1 MSLIR
6 KGAKL
11 ESAFQANPFP
21 RPCTPISAKGTC
33 RRVPRGAWSKRYT
46 PAEPLAPLARVE
58 RGCAGRWSNRQ
69 IVAPN
74 GNPSAFSNTQPA
86 RIKPVTFSAEGEVLH
101 RWMRFG
107 WIIPFAGFNFPQF
120 NQHTIQQSKSNPYFN
135 RTTGRNNPMR
145 QFHLT
150 H

>member
-1 MSLIR
+1 MLQAFWLLEDMIGLKKLCVNRSNGTNRSSISHGGLTAIVGRIGITSAMSLIR

-46 PAEPLAPLARVE
+46 PAEPLAPLVRVE
-58 RGCAGRWSNRQ
+58 RGCAGWWSNRQ

-74 GNPSAFSNTQPA
+74 GNTSAFSNTQPA
-86 RIKPVTFSAEGEVLH
+86 RIKPVTVSAEGE
-101 RWMRFG
+101 
-107 WIIPFAGFNFPQF
+107 
-120 NQHTIQQSKSNPYFN
+120 
-135 RTTGRNNPMR
+135 
-145 QFHLT
+145 
-150 H
+150 